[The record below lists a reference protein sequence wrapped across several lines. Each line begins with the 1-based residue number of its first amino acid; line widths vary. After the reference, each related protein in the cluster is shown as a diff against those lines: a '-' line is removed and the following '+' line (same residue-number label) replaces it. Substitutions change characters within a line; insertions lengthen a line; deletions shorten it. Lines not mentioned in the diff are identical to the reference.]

1 MPVCLFYYLMKDV
14 DCLDRQKLYA
24 LLQKPEGTKLDFKAQ
39 LSLKTDSEKKEM
51 AKDVAAIANSKGGR
65 GYIVFG
71 IEDGTK
77 RVLGIDGKRYTE
89 EQVQQ
94 IISQRCDPPV
104 SVKLDIIPV
113 DDKQVAVLTIYKSS
127 QKPHQIRQTGVFY
140 IRRGSTTDIA
150 RREEI
155 ANMLQESGMLQH
167 ERIVLYEVEL
177 KELDGNIINDY
188 ISRTGLSNT
197 NEDYYTLLEGIGI
210 IGREDD
216 NGGYHPTVG
225 GLLAFG
231 YHPQLYLPHTGIRLI
246 DKCNAD
252 EVTYF
257 SGSITR
263 MLDEIESY
271 MELKIAEINKEYPIA
286 AVVEAA
292 ANAAVHRDYFSMDRE
307 IVILVENNK
316 IEISNPGIN
325 CSDDDMTGSAEEY
338 NPCRRNQWL
347 YQRLLI
353 LDNKRR
359 FLKTGT
365 GMKRIYE
372 AFKQH
377 GGIKLINN
385 EKRNLFKVVLPG
397 PMKY

>member
-1 MPVCLFYYLMKDV
+1 M
-14 DCLDRQKLYA
+14 DRQKFYT
-24 LLQKPEGTKLDFKAQ
+24 LLQKPEGTKLDFKAR

-65 GYIVFG
+65 GYIIFG

-77 RVLGIDGKRYTE
+77 NILGIEENKYTE
-89 EQVQQ
+89 EQIQQ

-104 SVKLDIIPV
+104 SVKLEAIPV
-113 DDKQVAVLTIYKSS
+113 EDKQIAVMTIYKSN
-127 QKPHQIRQTGVFY
+127 QRPHQIRQTGVFY

-155 ANMLQESGMLQH
+155 ANMLQESGILQH
-167 ERIVLYEVEL
+167 ERIVLNKVEL
-177 KELDGNIINDY
+177 KELDESIIDDY
-188 ISRTGLSNT
+188 ISKTGLNSN

-210 IGREDD
+210 IGRDED

-231 YHPQLYLPHTGIRLI
+231 YRPQLFLPHTGIRLI
-246 DKCNAD
+246 DKCNAN
-252 EVTYF
+252 EIIYF
-257 SGSITR
+257 SGPITK
-263 MLDEIESY
+263 MLDEIEKY
-271 MELKIAEINKEYPIA
+271 ICAKAAEINEGYPVTA
-286 AVVEAA
+286 LVEAV
-292 ANAAVHRDYFSMDRE
+292 ANAAVHRDYFSVGRE
-307 IVILVENNK
+307 IVVLIENSR

-325 CSDDDMTGSAEEY
+325 FSDDDAAWFAEEY
-338 NPCRRNQWL
+338 NPFRRNQWL

-353 LDNKRR
+353 LDNKKR

-365 GMKRIYE
+365 GMKRIYD

-377 GGIKLINN
+377 GGVKFINN
-385 EKRNLFKVVLPG
+385 EKRNLFKIVLPG
-397 PMKY
+397 FMKY

>member
-1 MPVCLFYYLMKDV
+1 M
-14 DCLDRQKLYA
+14 DRQKLYT

-39 LSLKTDSEKKEM
+39 LSLKTDSEKKEL

-77 RVLGIDGKRYTE
+77 NILGIEGKKYTE
-89 EQVQQ
+89 EQIQQ
-94 IISQRCDPPV
+94 VISQRCDPPV
-104 SVKLDIIPV
+104 TLKLDIISIE
-113 DDKQVAVLTIYKSS
+113 DKQIAVLTIYKSS

-155 ANMLQESGMLQH
+155 ASMLQESGMLQH
-167 ERIVLYEVEL
+167 ERIVLSRVEL
-177 KELDGNIINDY
+177 KELDEGLINDY
-188 ISRTGLSNT
+188 VSKTGLTSS
-197 NEDYYTLLEGIGI
+197 NEDYYTLAEGIGI
-210 IGREDD
+210 IGRDED

-246 DKCNAD
+246 DKCGTN
-252 EVTYF
+252 EVIYF

-263 MLDEIESY
+263 MLDQIDGY
-271 MELKIAEINKEYPIA
+271 MSQKLAKMKAEYPVA
-286 AVVEAA
+286 AVVEAV
-292 ANAAVHRDYFSMDRE
+292 ANAAVHRDYFSLGRE
-307 IVILVENNK
+307 IVVLIENNR
-316 IEISNPGIN
+316 IEISNPGAT
-325 CSDDDMTGSAEEY
+325 CSDEDIPALMEEY

-347 YQRLLI
+347 YQMLLI
-353 LDNKRR
+353 LDNKKR

-377 GGIKLINN
+377 GGAKFINN

-397 PMKY
+397 FMKYQGI

>member
-1 MPVCLFYYLMKDV
+1 MTF
-14 DCLDRQKLYA
+14 LDRQKLYT

-77 RVLGIDGKRYTE
+77 SILGIEGKRYTE
-89 EQVQQ
+89 EQIQQ
-94 IISQRCDPPV
+94 IISQRCDPPAT
-104 SVKLDIIPV
+104 VKLDIILL
-113 DDKQVAVLTIYKSS
+113 DNKQIAVLTIYKSS

-155 ANMLQESGMLQH
+155 ASMLQESGMLQH
-167 ERIVLYEVEL
+167 ERIVLNKVEF
-177 KELDGNIINDY
+177 KELDENIINDY
-188 ISRTGLSNT
+188 ISKTGLTST

-210 IGREDD
+210 IGRDED

-231 YHPQLYLPHTGIRLI
+231 YHPQLYLPHTGVRLI
-246 DKCNAD
+246 DKCEAN
-252 EVTYF
+252 EVIHF
-257 SGSITR
+257 SGPITR
-263 MLDEIESY
+263 MLDEIEDY
-271 MELKIAEINKEYPIA
+271 LRLKITKINGKYPVA
-286 AVVEAA
+286 AVVEAV
-292 ANAAVHRDYFSMDRE
+292 ANAAVHRDYFSMGRE
-307 IVILVENNK
+307 IVILIEK
-316 IEISNPGIN
+316 DSIEISNPGSACN
-325 CSDDDMTGSAEEY
+325 DEDMQGLVEEY

-353 LDNKRR
+353 LDNKKR

-377 GGIKLINN
+377 GGAKFVNN

-397 PMKY
+397 LMKY

>member
-1 MPVCLFYYLMKDV
+1 M
-14 DCLDRQKLYA
+14 DRQKLYT

-39 LSLKTDSEKKEM
+39 LSLKTESEKKEM

-71 IEDGTK
+71 IEDETK
-77 RVLGIDGKRYTE
+77 KILGIEGKKYTE
-89 EQVQQ
+89 EQIQQ

-104 SVKLDIIPV
+104 SVKLESIII
-113 DDKQVAVLTIYKSS
+113 DDKQIAVLTIYKSN
-127 QKPHQIRQTGVFY
+127 QRPHQIRQTGVFY

-155 ANMLQESGMLQH
+155 AGMLQESGMLQH
-167 ERIVLYEVEL
+167 EKIVLNRVEL
-177 KELDGNIINDY
+177 KELDESIINDY
-188 ISRTGLSNT
+188 ISKTGLSSN

-210 IGREDD
+210 IGRDED
-216 NGGYHPTVG
+216 NGGYHPTIG

-231 YHPQLYLPHTGIRLI
+231 YRPQLFLPHTGIRLI
-246 DKCNAD
+246 DKCNAN
-252 EVTYF
+252 EIIYF
-257 SGSITR
+257 SGPITK
-263 MLDEIESY
+263 MLDEIEKY
-271 MELKIAEINKEYPIA
+271 LRLKTAEINEGYPVTA
-286 AVVEAA
+286 LVEAV
-292 ANAAVHRDYFSMDRE
+292 ANAAVHRDYFSVGRE
-307 IVILVENNK
+307 IVVLLESDK

-325 CSDDDMTGSAEEY
+325 FSDDDMIMGLSEEY
-338 NPCRRNQWL
+338 NPFRRNQWL

-353 LDNKRR
+353 LDNKKR

-365 GMKRIYE
+365 GMKRIYD

-377 GGIKLINN
+377 GGVKFANN

-397 PMKY
+397 LMKY

>member
-1 MPVCLFYYLMKDV
+1 VNG
-14 DCLDRQKLYA
+14 LDRQKLYT
-24 LLQKPEGTKLDFKAQ
+24 LLQKPESTKLDFKAQ
-39 LSLKTDSEKKEM
+39 LSLKTDSEKKEL

-77 RVLGIDGKRYTE
+77 NILGIEGKKYTE
-89 EQVQQ
+89 EQIQQ

-104 SVKLDIIPV
+104 AVKLDIITAA
-113 DDKQVAVLTIYKSS
+113 DKQVAVLTIYKSS
-127 QKPHQIRQTGVFY
+127 QRPHQIRQTGVFY

-155 ANMLQESGMLQH
+155 ASMLQESGILQH
-167 ERIVLYEVEL
+167 ERTVMNRVEL
-177 KELDGNIINDY
+177 KELDEKLINDY
-188 ISRTGLSNT
+188 ISKTGLTSS

-210 IGREDD
+210 IGRDED
-216 NGGYHPTVG
+216 NGGYHPTLG

-231 YHPQLYLPHTGIRLI
+231 YHPQLYLPHTGIRVI
-246 DKCNAD
+246 DKSGTND
-252 EVTYF
+252 VKYF

-263 MLDEIESY
+263 MLDEIEEYLNSK
-271 MELKIAEINKEYPIA
+271 LSRINTEYPVT
-286 AVVEAA
+286 AVVEAI
-292 ANAAVHRDYFSMDRE
+292 ANAAVHRDYFSVDRE
-307 IVILVENNK
+307 IVVLLGNSK
-316 IEISNPGIN
+316 IEISNPGATCN
-325 CSDDDMTGSAEEY
+325 DEELPVFMEEY

-353 LDNKRR
+353 LDNKGR
-359 FLKTGT
+359 FLKTGM
-365 GMKRIYE
+365 GLKRIHE

-377 GGIKLINN
+377 GGVKLESN

-397 PMKY
+397 FMKY

>member
-1 MPVCLFYYLMKDV
+1 M
-14 DCLDRQKLYA
+14 DRQKLYT

-39 LSLKTDSEKKEM
+39 LSLKTDSEKKEL

-77 RVLGIDGKRYTE
+77 SILGIEGKRYTE
-89 EQVQQ
+89 EQIQQ

-104 SVKLDIIPV
+104 TVNLDIIPI
-113 DDKQVAVLTIYKSS
+113 DDSQIAVLTIYKSS

-155 ANMLQESGMLQH
+155 ASMLQESGMLQH
-167 ERIVLYEVEL
+167 ERIVLNRVEL
-177 KELDGNIINDY
+177 KELDEKIVNDY
-188 ISRTGLSNT
+188 ISKTGLTST

-210 IGREDD
+210 IGRDED

-231 YHPQLYLPHTGIRLI
+231 YHPQLYLPHTGVRLI
-246 DKCNAD
+246 DKCGAD
-252 EVTYF
+252 EVIYF
-257 SGSITR
+257 SGPITR
-263 MLDEIESY
+263 MLDEIENYLS
-271 MELKIAEINKEYPIA
+271 LKIAKMNAEYPIA
-286 AVVEAA
+286 AVVEAV
-292 ANAAVHRDYFSMDRE
+292 ANAAVHRDYYSLGRE
-307 IVILVENNK
+307 IVVLIENNR
-316 IEISNPGIN
+316 IEISNPGAT
-325 CSDDDMTGSAEEY
+325 CSDEEMPELVEEY

-353 LDNKRR
+353 LDNKGR

-377 GGIKLINN
+377 GGAKFMNN

-397 PMKY
+397 LMKY

>member
-1 MPVCLFYYLMKDV
+1 MK
-14 DCLDRQKLYA
+14 CLDRQKLYT

-39 LSLKTDSEKKEM
+39 LSLKTDSEKKEL

-77 RVLGIDGKRYTE
+77 NILGIEGKRYTE
-89 EQVQQ
+89 EQIQQ

-104 SVKLDIIPV
+104 TVNLDIISI
-113 DDKQVAVLTIYKSS
+113 DDSQIAVLTIYKSS

-155 ANMLQESGMLQH
+155 ASMLQESGMLQH
-167 ERIVLYEVEL
+167 ERIVLNRVEL
-177 KELDGNIINDY
+177 KELDEKIVNDY
-188 ISRTGLSNT
+188 ISKTGLTST

-210 IGREDD
+210 IGRDED

-231 YHPQLYLPHTGIRLI
+231 YHPQLYLPHTGVRLI
-246 DKCNAD
+246 DKCGAD
-252 EVTYF
+252 EVIYF
-257 SGSITR
+257 SGPITR
-263 MLDEIESY
+263 MLDEIENYLS
-271 MELKIAEINKEYPIA
+271 LKIAKMNSEYPVA
-286 AVVEAA
+286 AVVEAV
-292 ANAAVHRDYFSMDRE
+292 ANAAVHRDYFSLGRE
-307 IVILVENNK
+307 IVVLIENNR
-316 IEISNPGIN
+316 IEISNPGAT
-325 CSDDDMTGSAEEY
+325 CSDEETPELVEEY

-377 GGIKLINN
+377 GGAKFMNN

-397 PMKY
+397 LMKY

>member
-1 MPVCLFYYLMKDV
+1 MK
-14 DCLDRQKLYA
+14 CLDRQKLYT

-39 LSLKTDSEKKEM
+39 LSLKTDSEKKEL

-77 RVLGIDGKRYTE
+77 NILGIEGKRYTE
-89 EQVQQ
+89 EQIQQ

-104 SVKLDIIPV
+104 TLKLDIVPV
-113 DDKQVAVLTIYKSS
+113 EDRQIAVLTIYKSS

-155 ANMLQESGMLQH
+155 ASMLQESGMLQH
-167 ERIVLYEVEL
+167 ERILLNRVEL
-177 KELDGNIINDY
+177 KELDEKIVNDY
-188 ISRTGLSNT
+188 ISKTGLTST

-210 IGREDD
+210 IGRDED

-231 YHPQLYLPHTGIRLI
+231 YHPQLYLPHTGVRLI
-246 DKCNAD
+246 DKCKTD
-252 EVTYF
+252 EVIYF
-257 SGSITR
+257 SGPITR
-263 MLDEIESY
+263 MLDEIENYLS
-271 MELKIAEINKEYPIA
+271 LKAAKINAAYPVA
-286 AVVEAA
+286 AVVEAI
-292 ANAAVHRDYFSMDRE
+292 ANAAVHRDYFSLARE
-307 IVILVENNK
+307 IVILIENNK
-316 IEISNPGIN
+316 IEISNPGAT
-325 CSDDDMTGSAEEY
+325 CSDEEMAELAEEY

-365 GMKRIYE
+365 GMKNIYE

-377 GGIKLINN
+377 GGAKFMNN

-397 PMKY
+397 LMKY

>member
-1 MPVCLFYYLMKDV
+1 M
-14 DCLDRQKLYA
+14 DRQKLYT
-24 LLQKPEGTKLDFKAQ
+24 LLQKPEGTKLDFKAM
-39 LSLKTDSEKKEM
+39 LSLKTESGKKEL

-65 GYIVFG
+65 GYIIFG

-77 RVLGIDGKRYTE
+77 RILGIEGKPYTE
-89 EQVQQ
+89 EQIQQ

-104 SVKLDIIPV
+104 SVKLEIIHIEGR
-113 DDKQVAVLTIYKSS
+113 QIAVLTIYKSS
-127 QKPHQIRQTGVFY
+127 QKPHQIRQTGIFY

-155 ANMLQESGMLQH
+155 AGMLQESGMIQH
-167 ERIVLYEVEL
+167 ERIVLNRVEL
-177 KELDGNIINDY
+177 KELDETIVNDY
-188 ISRTGLSNT
+188 ISKTGLTST

-210 IGREDD
+210 IGRDED
-216 NGGYHPTVG
+216 NSGYHPTVG

-231 YHPQLYLPHTGIRLI
+231 YHPQLYLPHTGVRLI
-246 DKCNAD
+246 NKCSAN
-252 EVTYF
+252 EVKYF

-263 MLDEIESY
+263 MLDEIENY
-271 MELKIAEINKEYPIA
+271 LVLKIAKVNEEYPIS
-286 AVVEAA
+286 AVVEAV
-292 ANAAVHRDYFSMDRE
+292 ANAAVHRDYFSLGRE
-307 IVILVENNK
+307 IVILIENSR
-316 IEISNPGIN
+316 IEISNPGVT
-325 CSDDDMTGSAEEY
+325 CSDDDISGLVEEY

-365 GMKRIYE
+365 GIKRIYE

-377 GGIKLINN
+377 GGVKFMNN
-385 EKRNLFKVVLPG
+385 EKRDLFKVVLPG